1 MIICSFFLEVKCDRS
16 VFKAHFFNFWSQRAS
31 VMISELAVDCETLHV
46 FLFVSSCTSM
56 LTVHTAALFNTEAR
70 VIVEST
76 AGRAA
81 FCRICGV

>member
-1 MIICSFFLEVKCDRS
+1 
-16 VFKAHFFNFWSQRAS
+16 
-31 VMISELAVDCETLHV
+31 MISELAVDCETLHV

-56 LTVHTAALFNTEAR
+56 LTVHTAALFNTKVR